1 MGRTGRKR
9 DGHIIILV
17 TDGKEHETLKSTIAR
32 RDSLNYKVLN
42 TNNIFSSLYQNNPRM
57 IPDILI
63 PECLKMHISI
73 QPKTPVIK
81 YKNRKREA
89 NNKEKKHQTI
99 IKKKNLI

>member
-1 MGRTGRKR
+1 MFY
-9 DGHIIILV
+9 DIL
-17 TDGKEHETLKSTIAR
+17 KYFIYYFNYILILQTLKSTIAR

-89 NNKEKKHQTI
+89 NNKEKKHQHT
-99 IKKKNLI
+99 IKKNGNI

>member
-1 MGRTGRKR
+1 
-9 DGHIIILV
+9 
-17 TDGKEHETLKSTIAR
+17 
-32 RDSLNYKVLN
+32 
-42 TNNIFSSLYQNNPRM
+42 M

-99 IKKKNLI
+99 IKKKGNI